1 LGRCVKLGAPQTP
14 ASALSR
20 CASTRQGH
28 GIADSPEKPAPVI
41 RSALAPLLA
50 FTLLAATP
58 AAAQVAA
65 SASYVVTISGVNIA
79 QMDIDLSDTGSRYSL
94 DLSARVSGFGAI
106 VASGTASAQASGA
119 LTGSGL
125 VSDSFNLETRANGE
139 QFTVDVDFANRAVTA
154 FKVNPPVLDTWD
166 RIPLERRHLTGVGD
180 FLSAFVL
187 RGRALSGELCNRRAE
202 IFTGVERFTIRMAHA
217 GDDTATSPRTGY
229 QGPVVLC
236 SIDYDPISG
245 HYSESEITN
254 YLADSQRM
262 LVWFAPLGT
271 TGYFIPYRAIV
282 GTGSGDLSMVL
293 TKLSY

>member
-1 LGRCVKLGAPQTP
+1 
-14 ASALSR
+14 
-20 CASTRQGH
+20 
-28 GIADSPEKPAPVI
+28 VI
-41 RSALAPLLA
+41 RSVLTCLLA
-50 FTLLAATP
+50 LPLLAATP
-58 AAAQVAA
+58 VAAQVNA

-79 QMDIDLSDTGSRYSL
+79 QMDIELADTGNRYSL

-106 VASGTASAQASGA
+106 VASGTATAQAGGA
-119 LTGSGL
+119 LTSAGL
-125 VSDSFNLETRANGE
+125 VSDTFSLETRANGE
-139 QFTVDVDFANRAVTA
+139 RFTVGVDFANRAVTA
-154 FKVNPPVLDTWD
+154 FKVDPPVLDTWD

-187 RGRALSGELCNRRAE
+187 RGRALDAELCNRRAE

-217 GDDTATSPRTGY
+217 GNDEATSPRTGY

-236 SIDYDPISG
+236 SLDYDPISG
-245 HYSESEITN
+245 HYSQSEITN

-293 TKLSY
+293 TKLTY